1 MEETR
6 PHPPITPLLHSSNP
20 PPYPQT
26 SLDNKVPGHDLIWMS
41 NQARLSYAVLAL
53 TLVLVGVLQL
63 GAPFLALLF
72 SYFVLTKLA
81 RFIPNKWVTLGIFI
95 VVVAGLVYAAAHFS
109 RAAINALPKIA
120 DNSIPS
126 AIAWA
131 EAHDLNL
138 PFTDF
143 EGMKAHA
150 MTTIKDQARY
160 LGDFANFARHASTT
174 FVFMIVAIVCAVS
187 LFFNSQLDLGRGSHK
202 VRNNLYSIFCDEISA
217 RFTAFYRSFA
227 TVIGAQMTI
236 SAINTG
242 LTAIFVFVIGLPYAP
257 VVIGLTFLC
266 GLFPIVGNIVSN
278 TVIVFIG
285 FLVSAKVAI
294 VALIFLIVV
303 HKLEYFLNSKII
315 GARIR
320 NPIWLTLIGLII
332 GEKLMGVPGM
342 ILSPVVLNYL
352 RVEMSKIEV
361 ATVPAAAGEPALE
374 RIEPGGKRIT

>member
-1 MEETR
+1 MT
-6 PHPPITPLLHSSNP
+6 
-20 PPYPQT
+20 
-26 SLDNKVPGHDLIWMS
+26 
-41 NQARLSYAVLAL
+41 NQARLSYAVLAI
-53 TLVLVGVLQL
+53 TLILVGLLQL
-63 GAPFLALLF
+63 GGPLLALLF
-72 SYFVLTKLA
+72 SYFVLTNL
-81 RFIPNKWVTLGIFI
+81 RRYIPNKWVTLVVFI
-95 VVVAGLVYAAAHFS
+95 LIVAAIGFTAGHFI

-131 EAHDLNL
+131 EQHDLNL

-143 EGMKAHA
+143 EGLKSHA
-150 MTTIKDQARY
+150 VTTIKDQARY

-174 FVFMIVAIVCAVS
+174 FVFIIIAIVCAVS
-187 LFFNSQLDLGRGSHK
+187 LFFNSQLDLFRESHK
-202 VRNNLYSIFCDEISA
+202 VRNNLYSVCCDEITA
-217 RFTAFYRSFA
+217 RFSAFYHSFA

-236 SAINTG
+236 SAINTA
-242 LTAIFVFVIGLPYAP
+242 LTAIFVLVLQLPYGW
-257 VVIGLTFLC
+257 VVVGLTFLW
-266 GLFPIVGNIVSN
+266 GLFPIVGNVVSN

-285 FLVSAKVAI
+285 FLVSAKIAI
-294 VALIFLIVV
+294 VALVFLVV
-303 HKLEYFLNSKII
+303 IHKLEYFLNSKII

-361 ATVPAAAGEPALE
+361 ARTSARSGQPVLE
-374 RIEPGGKRIT
+374 RIERAS

>member
-1 MEETR
+1 MSTQTR
-6 PHPPITPLLHSSNP
+6 IS
-20 PPYPQT
+20 Y
-26 SLDNKVPGHDLIWMS
+26 LI
-41 NQARLSYAVLAL
+41 LAL
-53 TLVLVGVLQL
+53 TLLLVGLLQL
-63 GAPFLALLF
+63 GVPLLALFF

-81 RFIPNKWVTLGIFI
+81 RFIPNKWVTLAVFI
-95 VVVAGLVYAAAHFS
+95 LIVAAIGYTAGHFI

-120 DNSIPS
+120 DNSVPS

-131 EAHDLNL
+131 EEHDLNL
-138 PFTDF
+138 PFEDF
-143 EGMKAHA
+143 EGLKATA
-150 MTTIKDQARY
+150 MTTIKDQAKY

-174 FVFMIVAIVCAVS
+174 FVFIIIAIVCAVS
-187 LFFNSQLDLGRGSHK
+187 LFFNSQLDLFRESHK
-202 VRNNLYSIFCDEISA
+202 VRNNLYSVCCDEITA
-217 RFTAFYRSFA
+217 RFAEFYRSFS

-236 SAINTG
+236 SAINTI
-242 LTAIFVFVIGLPYAP
+242 LTAIFVLVVQLPYGW
-257 VVIGLTFLC
+257 VVVGLTFLC

-294 VALIFLIVV
+294 GALIFLIVI

-342 ILSPVVLNYL
+342 ILSPVILNYL
-352 RVEMSKIEV
+352 RVEMSKVEMTK
-361 ATVPAAAGEPALE
+361 ATVRSGQPAVE
-374 RIEPGGKRIT
+374 RIESAS

>member
-1 MEETR
+1 MAMT
-6 PHPPITPLLHSSNP
+6 
-20 PPYPQT
+20 
-26 SLDNKVPGHDLIWMS
+26 
-41 NQARLSYAVLAL
+41 NQARLSYIVLAV
-53 TLVLVGVLQL
+53 TLLLVGVLQL
-63 GAPFLALLF
+63 GVPLLALLF

-81 RFIPNKWVTLGIFI
+81 RFIPNKWLTLIVFI
-95 VVVAGLVYAAAHFS
+95 LLVAGISYTATHFI
-109 RAAINALPKIA
+109 RAAISALPKIA

-131 EAHDLNL
+131 EEHNLNL

-143 EGMKAHA
+143 EGFKAHA
-150 MTTIKDQARY
+150 VTTIKDQAKY

-174 FVFMIVAIVCAVS
+174 VVFILIAIVCAVS
-187 LFFNSQLDLGRGSHK
+187 IFFNGQLDLFRESHK
-202 VRNNLYSIFCDEISA
+202 VRNNLYSVCCEEITA
-217 RFTAFYRSFA
+217 RFTGFYRSFA

-242 LTAIFVFVIGLPYAP
+242 LTAIFVFAVGLPYAP

-266 GLFPIVGNIVSN
+266 GLFPIIGNVLSN
-278 TVIVFIG
+278 TVIVFVA
-285 FLVSAKVAI
+285 FLVSGRLAI
-294 VALIFLIVV
+294 MALIFLVVV

-320 NPIWLTLIGLII
+320 NPIWLTLFGLII

-342 ILSPVVLNYL
+342 ILSPVILNYL

-361 ATVPAAAGEPALE
+361 VPRTAHAGHPAVA
-374 RIEPGGKRIT
+374 RTGDPG